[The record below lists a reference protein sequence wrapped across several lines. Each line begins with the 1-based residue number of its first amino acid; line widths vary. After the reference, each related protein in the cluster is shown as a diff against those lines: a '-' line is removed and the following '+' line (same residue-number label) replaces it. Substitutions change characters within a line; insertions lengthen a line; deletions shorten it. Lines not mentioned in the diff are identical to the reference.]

1 LGSPFGSGH
10 MAGVAGKRIV
20 FTGELE
26 SMTRSEAQAKAKAL
40 GATVGSTV
48 NAETDLLVAGPGAG
62 SKLKAALKHG
72 TKVLTEAQWLKMA
85 GGGKAGGKKKAA
97 KTAVKSVAAKKRA
110 ATGPGK
116 TAAVGK
122 KTAKTAKKV
131 VKAAKK
137 AKKVTASKKSA
148 VKQGAASKK
157 APRSVRTAAKRGGK
171 PMRQRPAARQSAAAK
186 KGARTSATTAA
197 AALRVKRSTGKAN
210 AARKSRRGTDP
221 FSGTPP
227 GARYRLLK
235 GKYGYKEVVHLI
247 LKKIIADNLASFRSD
262 NSFKVRP
269 GYGYDKF
276 YLDRLDGSYDMS
288 LYGLI
293 HYILHEEGIYPD
305 MLPKAALTE
314 VERLIR
320 EHPESIYSPE
330 QDYEWLDDLH
340 ESCISL
346 VARELQRHGFDEEAM
361 SGFSDYCE
369 NMGIEW
375 SEFIGE

>member
-1 LGSPFGSGH
+1 

-26 SMTRSEAQAKAKAL
+26 SMTRAEAQAKAKAL

-85 GGGKAGGKKKAA
+85 GGGKAGGKK
-97 KTAVKSVAAKKRA
+97 AAKKTATGRA
-110 ATGPGK
+110 ATKPSK
-116 TAAVGK
+116 
-122 KTAKTAKKV
+122 
-131 VKAAKK
+131 KAAKK
-137 AKKVTASKKSA
+137 KVAVKKAPTRQAAAKKVTASKKSA

-157 APRSVRTAAKRGGK
+157 APRSVRTAAKRAGK

-186 KGARTSATTAA
+186 KGAKTALLKSASARTSATTNA

-262 NSFKVRP
+262 SSFKVRP

-305 MLPKAALTE
+305 VLPKAALTE